1 MTTTLGK
8 TTYSRL
14 TRTSTVKSKEQE
26 ELDKLNEVIS
36 NLKQAVNYKDG
47 NLSSLPNAFS
57 SIKRSRSNG
66 INKSNIY
73 KLSISRT
80 KEDRSNKE
88 FLRNFIYIEDKI
100 VSPQNMH
107 LLTDDDTNQS
117 ISSKQKFKNL
127 ANLMMDDKESVVEK
141 SFDHNDEEKY
151 ILQLYTALSKKSKE
165 VFVENDIEKLEKLQ
179 LFFKRI
185 NKIKMPKI
193 NIKSNSNSNLFSSE
207 KGKELNNEEF
217 TSFFKSDLPI
227 ITADF
232 LSNIN
237 HNLINIEDIYNSD
250 SKKSYTKNEETDI
263 VPIKAFEIQESE
275 SFSRSFD
282 GPLDSKRSGI
292 NLFSDF
298 CNSCPK
304 QEFYIIERDI
314 PSIEQFEKNKLL
326 QENYNNKIAL
336 IGELDDRYF
345 PKGNLSLNNKSVLK
359 FAQNNKENIE
369 ERTDSFTIYSQLL
382 TDIQTFFLNQNKE
395 NNNNESNNNNNNE
408 SNNNNNN
415 ENENN
420 NESNND
426 FENIINESNNYEN
439 KNSNKSSDGIISDSD
454 IEDKVNKINGS
465 RRASIINNLLV
476 LYGNSSENE
485 SSNND
490 DEISKKKSSEDVFSR
505 FSNFDY

>member
-151 ILQLYTALSKKSKE
+151 ILQLYSALSKKSKE

-408 SNNNNNN
+408 SNNNNHN